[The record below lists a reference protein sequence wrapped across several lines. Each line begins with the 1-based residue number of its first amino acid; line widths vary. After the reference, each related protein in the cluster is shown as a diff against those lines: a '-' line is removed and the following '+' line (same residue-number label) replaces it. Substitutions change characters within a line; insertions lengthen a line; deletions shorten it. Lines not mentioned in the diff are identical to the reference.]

1 MGADAG
7 AADLVAAG
15 EAAGLVA
22 AGEAAG
28 LEPAAGAFLAK
39 SWPSFMAWDM
49 FPVFSLV
56 TN

>member
-1 MGADAG
+1 M
-7 AADLVAAG
+7 AAG
-15 EAAGLVA
+15 EAAGLAA

-28 LEPAAGAFLAK
+28 LEPAAAGAFLAK